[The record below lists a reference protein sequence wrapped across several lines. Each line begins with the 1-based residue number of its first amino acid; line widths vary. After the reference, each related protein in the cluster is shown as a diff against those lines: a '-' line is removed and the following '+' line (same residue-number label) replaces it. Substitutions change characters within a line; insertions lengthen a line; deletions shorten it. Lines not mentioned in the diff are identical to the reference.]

1 MPPRSAPTALRSGSA
16 SCRPSGNRSHRRPP
30 PDPHIVFK
38 LPCAERSGGTGSA
51 CPAEIAPRLAGEG
64 AKTNAPEDAA
74 RERPAGEGLVLLR
87 LRSRSCHGPHRPL
100 VRSAPLP
107 CGLAR
112 SCVHDLMLPR
122 TPAAT
127 TAPNCRP
134 PSCGRHVHSQE
145 RLPLCAAG
153 AARDSPLSSSAGAS
167 GVSPA
172 AGIRRWSSASGLRH
186 RRAPRLPALRH
197 SVLRTA
203 VGPSIDDQLQKV
215 RRGTARLP

>member
-51 CPAEIAPRLAGEG
+51 CPAEIASRLAGVEAKRTRPRMPRGDGLRARDLCCYGCVRG
-64 AKTNAPEDAA
+64 AATV
-74 RERPAGEGLVLLR
+74 RIG
-87 LRSRSCHGPHRPL
+87 RS
-100 VRSAPLP
+100 SAPLP
-107 CGLAR
+107 CGRAR

-172 AGIRRWSSASGLRH
+172 AGIRRWSCASGLRH